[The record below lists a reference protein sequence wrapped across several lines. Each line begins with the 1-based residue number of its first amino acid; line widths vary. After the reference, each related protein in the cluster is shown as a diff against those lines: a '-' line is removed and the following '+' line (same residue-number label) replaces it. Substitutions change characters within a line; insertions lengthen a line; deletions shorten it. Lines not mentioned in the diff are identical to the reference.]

1 MQTMTETMN
10 TLKKLAMALPVLAI
24 LTFLVFTLT
33 KQQLAPNVIFTTI
46 EGKKISMSSLK
57 GKVVLVSF
65 WATDCR
71 ACVTEMPAL
80 ASTYNLY
87 KAQGFEVIAV
97 AMPYDPPAQVF
108 NYATQK
114 KLPFPVMDDGF
125 GEMTAKFDDVNVTP
139 TTYIYNQQGKL
150 IQYTIGALN
159 FKKLHQLLDRELLV
173 KELG

>member
-1 MQTMTETMN
+1 MMTQTMN
-10 TLKKLAMALPVLAI
+10 RLKQLAMALPILA
-24 LTFLVFTLT
+24 LLAFLIFTLT
-33 KQQLAPNVIFTTI
+33 KQQLAPSVIFTTI
-46 EGKKISMSSLK
+46 EGKKISMASLK
-57 GKVVLVSF
+57 GKIVLVNF

-87 KAQGFEVIAV
+87 KDKGFEIIAV
-97 AMPYDPPAQVF
+97 AMPYDPPAQVL

-125 GEMTAKFDDVNVTP
+125 GEMTAKFDDVSVTP

-150 IQYTIGALN
+150 IQYTNGTLN
-159 FKKLHQLLDRELLV
+159 FKKLHQLLD
-173 KELG
+173 KELS

>member
-1 MQTMTETMN
+1 MTQTTNRLEQ
-10 TLKKLAMALPVLAI
+10 LAMALPILA
-24 LTFLVFTLT
+24 LLAFLIFTLT
-33 KQQLAPNVIFTTI
+33 KQQLAPSVIFTTI
-46 EGKKISMSSLK
+46 EGKKISMASLK
-57 GKVVLVSF
+57 GKIVLVNF

-87 KAQGFEVIAV
+87 KDKGFEIIVV
-97 AMPYDPPAQVF
+97 AMPYDPPAQVL

-125 GEMTAKFDDVNVTP
+125 GEMTAKFDDVSVTP

-150 IQYTIGALN
+150 IQYTNGALN
-159 FKKLHQLLDRELLV
+159 FKKLHQLLD
-173 KELG
+173 KELN